1 MKKVY
6 LSLLSVLLVSC
17 AGYQPLYGE
26 LGQQMDEIGLAD
38 VKMEKVRKDV
48 GERRLAQQLSQKLG
62 RIFTNTVDNDYDLYV
77 TLSIE
82 EEAISTRFDDTDQ
95 RKSVSIIAFMQLK
108 EKSTDKVKFSTYL
121 TRYSS
126 YTTQEEPFATQAAR
140 TKALESVVSALS
152 GDIIQRS
159 ALWFRGYEANENY

>member
-1 MKKVY
+1 VKKVY
-6 LSLLSVLLVSC
+6 LSLLSILLTSC

-26 LGQQMDEIGLAD
+26 LGQQMDEIGLAQVQMAN
-38 VKMEKVRKDV
+38 VKKDV

-77 TLSIE
+77 ILTIE

-95 RKSVSIIAFMQLK
+95 RKSVAIIANMQLK
-108 EKSTDKVKFSTYL
+108 EKDTNKVKFETSL
-121 TRYSS
+121 SRSSS

-152 GDIIQRS
+152 GDIVQRS